1 MQLGINGYHVV
12 MNITW
17 LRSHH
22 GMVAATSWHGRGYIM
37 AWLRSHHGMVA
48 VTSWHGRGHIM
59 AWSRLHHGMVMRFE
73 LHNSVS
79 GLSGLI
85 RQQRAA

>member
-37 AWLRSHHGMVA
+37 AWSRSHHGMVA
-48 VTSWHGRGHIM
+48 VTSWHGHEI
-59 AWSRLHHGMVMRFE
+59 
-73 LHNSVS
+73 
-79 GLSGLI
+79 
-85 RQQRAA
+85 